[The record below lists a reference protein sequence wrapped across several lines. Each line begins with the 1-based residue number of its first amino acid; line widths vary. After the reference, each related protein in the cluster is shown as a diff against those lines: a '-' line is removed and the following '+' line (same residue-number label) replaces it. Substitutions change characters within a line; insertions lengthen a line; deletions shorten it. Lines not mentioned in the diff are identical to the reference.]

1 MAASTLQLTLF
12 FSWSPAS
19 ICQRW
24 EIEFVGTV
32 CGTHQYVN
40 DYFQVV
46 YALPLICIG
55 DDGFERIRPAP
66 MLLVPVE

>member
-1 MAASTLQLTLF
+1 MASTLQLTLF
-12 FSWSPAS
+12 LFLEPGVELPA
-19 ICQRW
+19 W
-24 EIEFVGTV
+24 EIELVGIV

-46 YALPLICIG
+46 YALPVICIG
-55 DDGFERIRPAP
+55 DDGIERIRPVP